1 MEILIQQLVNSL
13 SVASVTILIG
23 MGITLIFGLAGIV
36 NFAHGEFLM
45 IGGIATWFF
54 VGLGLNFFAAAV
66 LAMGVV
72 GVLGFVAERGLFRFT
87 LDRPMNGFIMSIGL
101 SVILQHVVIR
111 IFNEFQKSIPD
122 PVGAVWIVGGV
133 HIIAMRAV
141 VVAITVVVVAITY
154 FGISRSRYGMA
165 LRASVSDQSTAEL
178 MGVPVRRYVTGVFVY
193 GSILAGLGGALMIAL
208 FPITPFVGS
217 VVITRGFVVSLMGG
231 LGNVYGAVVAG
242 LVLGLVDGL
251 SAGYGY
257 PEWTDAYS
265 LIIMIVILIVRPQG
279 LLGGTLGPKA
289 S

>member
-1 MEILIQQLVNSL
+1 
-13 SVASVTILIG
+13 

-54 VGLGLNFFAAAV
+54 VGLGLNFFAAVV
-66 LAMGVV
+66 LAIGVV

-111 IFNEFQKSIPD
+111 FFNEFQKSIPD
-122 PVGAVWIVGGV
+122 PVGTVWIVGGV
-133 HIIAMRAV
+133 HIIAMR
-141 VVAITVVVVAITY
+141 VVVVAITAVAVLVTY
-154 FGISRSRYGMA
+154 VGISRSRYGMA

-178 MGVPVRRYVTGVFVY
+178 MGIPVRRYVTGVFIY
-193 GSILAGLGGALMIAL
+193 GSMLAGLGGALMIAL

-217 VVITRGFVVSLMGG
+217 VVVTRGFVVSLMGG

-242 LVLGLVDGL
+242 LLLGLVDGL

-265 LIIMIVILIVRPQG
+265 LIIMIVILVVRPQG
-279 LLGGTLGPKA
+279 LLSGTLGPKA

>member
-1 MEILIQQLVNSL
+1 MDIFLQQLVNSL

-36 NFAHGEFLM
+36 NFAQGEFLM
-45 IGGIATWFF
+45 VGGIATWFL
-54 VGLGLNFFAAAV
+54 VGLGLNFFVAV
-66 LAMGVV
+66 LLSMGIV
-72 GVLGFVAERGLFRFT
+72 GLLGLIAERGLFRYT

-101 SVILQHVVIR
+101 SVILQHLVVR
-111 IFNEFQKSIPD
+111 FFNEFQKSIPD
-122 PVGAVWIVGGV
+122 PVGGVFVIGEVRIV
-133 HIIAMRAV
+133 AMR
-141 VVAITVVVVAITY
+141 VVVVAITAAVVLVTY
-154 FGISRSRYGMA
+154 FGITRSRYGLA
-165 LRASVSDQSTAEL
+165 LKASVADQQTAEL
-178 MGVPVRRYVTGVFVY
+178 MGIPVRRYVTGVFVY

-217 VVITRGFVVSLMGG
+217 VVITRAFVVALMGG
-231 LGNVYGAVVAG
+231 LGNVSGAVLAG
-242 LVLGLVDGL
+242 LILGLVDGL

-265 LIIMIVILIVRPQG
+265 LVLMIVILCFRPQG

>member
-141 VVAITVVVVAITY
+141 VVAITAVVVAITY

>member
-1 MEILIQQLVNSL
+1 MEILLQQLVNSL

-45 IGGIATWFF
+45 VGGITTWFL
-54 VGLGLNFFAAAV
+54 VGLGLNFFV
-66 LAMGVV
+66 AMVIAMFVV
-72 GVLGFVAERGLFRFT
+72 GALGFIAERGLFRFT

-111 IFNEFQKSIPD
+111 IFDEFQKSTPD
-122 PVGAVWIVGGV
+122 PIGAVWVVGGV
-133 HIIAMRAV
+133 RIIAMRAV
-141 VVAITVVVVAITY
+141 VVAITALVVAITY
-154 FGISRSRYGMA
+154 FTIQRSRYGMA
-165 LRASVSDQSTAEL
+165 LRASVADQDTAEL
-178 MGVPVRRYVTGVFVY
+178 MGIPVRRYVTGVFIY
-193 GSILAGLGGALMIAL
+193 GSMLAGLGGALMIGL
-208 FPITPFVGS
+208 FPITPFIGS
-217 VVITRGFVVSLMGG
+217 VVIVRGFVVSLMGG
-231 LGNVYGAVVAG
+231 LGNVSGAVVAG
-242 LVLGLVDGL
+242 LILGLVDGL

-265 LIIMIVILIVRPQG
+265 LVIMIVILVLRPQG

>member
-72 GVLGFVAERGLFRFT
+72 GALGFVAERGLFRFT

-111 IFNEFQKSIPD
+111 VFNEFQKSIPD
-122 PVGAVWIVGGV
+122 PVGAVWVVGGV